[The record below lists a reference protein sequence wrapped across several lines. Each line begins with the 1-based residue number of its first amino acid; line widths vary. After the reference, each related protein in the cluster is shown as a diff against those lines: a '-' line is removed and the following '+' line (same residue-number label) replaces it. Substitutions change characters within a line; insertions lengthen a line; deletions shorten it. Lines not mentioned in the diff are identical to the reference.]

1 MKARYAES
9 IVDLVIQSAK
19 SGLNEEAI
27 RRHAVAS
34 IQTAVD
40 SASATARADSVV
52 EFRELTRSVA
62 DITRRYADL
71 AGKYERLRHRL
82 DELGPYM
89 RRIDE
94 MRATEMGQRLDAVFS
109 AQRERAHD
117 ELVAKTEEEE

>member
-62 DITRRYADL
+62 DVTRRYADL
-71 AGKYERLRHRL
+71 AGEYERLRRRL

-89 RRIDE
+89 ERINE
-94 MRATEMGQRLDAVFS
+94 MRSTEMGQKLDAAFS
-109 AQRERAHD
+109 AQRERALD
-117 ELVAKTEEEE
+117 GLACREA

>member
-27 RRHAVAS
+27 RRHALAS

-71 AGKYERLRHRL
+71 AGEYERLRHRL